1 MENQNTNTMEN
12 TSNHPKFRQINEAFI
27 YATQNGLTGD
37 VTFLLE
43 DVEEEVEAKMK
54 HLEQLELWWGEAADS
69 FPGSF
74 ASWLLERIESE
85 ESEDIDADI
94 ECLVYELRK
103 NRNI

>member
-1 MENQNTNTMEN
+1 MENQNTNT
-12 TSNHPKFRQINEAFI
+12 
-27 YATQNGLTGD
+27 
-37 VTFLLE
+37 
-43 DVEEEVEAKMK
+43 MK

>member
-1 MENQNTNTMEN
+1 ME
-12 TSNHPKFRQINEAFI
+12 S
-27 YATQNGLTGD
+27 
-37 VTFLLE
+37 
-43 DVEEEVEAKMK
+43 

>member
-1 MENQNTNTMEN
+1 ME
-12 TSNHPKFRQINEAFI
+12 SHF
-27 YATQNGLTGD
+27 
-37 VTFLLE
+37 
-43 DVEEEVEAKMK
+43 
-54 HLEQLELWWGEAADS
+54 EQLEQWWGEAADD

-103 NRNI
+103 KRNI

>member
-74 ASWLLERIESE
+74 ESWLFERIESKE
-85 ESEDIDADI
+85 FNDVDADI

>member
-1 MENQNTNTMEN
+1 MEKQNKNME
-12 TSNHPKFRQINEAFI
+12 SHF
-27 YATQNGLTGD
+27 
-37 VTFLLE
+37 
-43 DVEEEVEAKMK
+43 
-54 HLEQLELWWGEAADS
+54 EQLELWWGEAADS

-74 ASWLLERIESE
+74 ASWLFERIESE